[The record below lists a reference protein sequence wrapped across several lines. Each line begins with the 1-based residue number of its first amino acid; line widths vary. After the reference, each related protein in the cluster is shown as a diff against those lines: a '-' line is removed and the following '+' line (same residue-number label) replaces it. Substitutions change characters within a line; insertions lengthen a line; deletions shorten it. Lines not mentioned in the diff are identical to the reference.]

1 MSPSRRKRLTTAN
14 GVDANRM
21 SYKASR
27 TSTGFFHHKT
37 ERNTWKDMK
46 ILMTYPELQQILAN
60 EVERPFSFAR
70 VDAKTLRVFTEMKA
84 LFFAKTLRV
93 DMKIEELKGTDLH
106 LSYGDGMM
114 KELLLKGVM
123 RLIEGKLPDAVVE
136 QIGNGSVVVHLSA
149 IEQLSKVLQK
159 VTLHD
164 LKLTPEGIELQ
175 GQLNP

>member
-70 VDAKTLRVFTEMKA
+70 VDAKTLRVFTEKKA